1 MSVSIRIYLRTEERQ
16 LSFSFS
22 LSLAVAGTFVEGMAH
37 NRGGMMPSSALLL
50 IMMMTTTTNIMM
62 MVMKMTTRKTMMMM
76 MMMMTLSSRL
86 LLLQRH
92 LMPEAGGICH
102 GHGPVT
108 EAGLKLVAN
117 PTNPLPCSLFDDTAN
132 LLCVSELHV
141 NRQRI
146 I

>member
-1 MSVSIRIYLRTEERQ
+1 
-16 LSFSFS
+16 
-22 LSLAVAGTFVEGMAH
+22 
-37 NRGGMMPSSALLL
+37 MM
-50 IMMMTTTTNIMM
+50 IMI
-62 MVMKMTTRKTMMMM
+62 KMTTRKTMMM

>member
-1 MSVSIRIYLRTEERQ
+1 MRIIILMTAAM
-16 LSFSFS
+16 LI
-22 LSLAVAGTFVEGMAH
+22 
-37 NRGGMMPSSALLL
+37 
-50 IMMMTTTTNIMM
+50 IMMRRRT
-62 MVMKMTTRKTMMMM
+62 MM

-117 PTNPLPCSLFDDTAN
+117 PTPSSCSLFDDTAN

>member
-1 MSVSIRIYLRTEERQ
+1 
-16 LSFSFS
+16 
-22 LSLAVAGTFVEGMAH
+22 
-37 NRGGMMPSSALLL
+37 MPSSAMLLL

-62 MVMKMTTRKTMMMM
+62 MVMKMTTRRT

>member
-1 MSVSIRIYLRTEERQ
+1 
-16 LSFSFS
+16 
-22 LSLAVAGTFVEGMAH
+22 
-37 NRGGMMPSSALLL
+37 MPSSAMLLL
-50 IMMMTTTTNIMM
+50 IMMMTTTTTMM
-62 MVMKMTTRKTMMMM
+62 MMLIKMTEMMM
-76 MMMMTLSSRL
+76 MMMMTLSSRLL

>member
-1 MSVSIRIYLRTEERQ
+1 
-16 LSFSFS
+16 
-22 LSLAVAGTFVEGMAH
+22 
-37 NRGGMMPSSALLL
+37 MML
-50 IMMMTTTTNIMM
+50 
-62 MVMKMTTRKTMMMM
+62 
-76 MMMMTLSSRL
+76 MMMTLSSRLL

-108 EAGLKLVAN
+108 EAGLKLVAK